1 MNILVIEDHLDWRDM
16 MIEHLSG
23 HGLSVRAGGTL
34 REMKDALQ
42 EQMPNILILDPTLPD
57 GNALPELADLRQR
70 FPAMGIVVVTGR
82 IQLQDRVRSLGN
94 GADYYL
100 TKPLKLPELSATLT
114 ALSRRLRTGHGTAAP
129 VKASWKFDRKTGNL
143 TGPEGITLTFTDR
156 ESRIFS
162 ALLES
167 PHFPISNTRLL
178 QTLGVLSDR
187 LDTHRVD
194 ALVYRIRQKLRALPG
209 VPIGIRNIYSE
220 GYICTHT
227 NAIDFVQ
234 IAE

>member
-1 MNILVIEDHLDWRDM
+1 
-16 MIEHLSG
+16 
-23 HGLSVRAGGTL
+23 
-34 REMKDALQ
+34 MKDALQ
-42 EQMPNILILDPTLPD
+42 AQTPNILILDPTLPD

-70 FPAMGIVVVTGR
+70 FPSMGIVVVTGR
-82 IQLQDRVRSLGN
+82 IQLQDRVRSLGS

-114 ALSRRLRTGHGTAAP
+114 ALSRRLRTAPGTAAP
-129 VKASWKFDRKTGNL
+129 AQVTWKFDRKTGNL

-178 QTLGVLSDR
+178 QTLGVLNDR

-194 ALVYRIRQKLRALPG
+194 ALVYRIRRKLRALPG